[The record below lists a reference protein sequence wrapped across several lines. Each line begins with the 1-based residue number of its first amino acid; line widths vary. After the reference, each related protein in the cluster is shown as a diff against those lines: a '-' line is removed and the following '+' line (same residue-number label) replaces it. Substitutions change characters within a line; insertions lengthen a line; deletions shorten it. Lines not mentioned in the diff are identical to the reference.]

1 MTLFSRKKLKLLAEQ
16 VIVIT
21 GASSGI
27 GMATALSAAEQGARV
42 VLVSR
47 NEVSLAEV
55 QRRIEDMGGEAIYV
69 VADVGNQEDVKNVVK
84 ETIQAFGGFDTWV
97 NNAGVS
103 IFGRLEEVSD
113 EDNRRLFDTNY
124 WGIVY
129 GSLAAAEHL
138 KIKGGAIIN
147 LGSLLSDMSIPI
159 QGMYSASKHAAK
171 GFTDALRIEIDADK
185 SPISVTL
192 IKPAAIA
199 TPFFS
204 HAKNYTYQEAKAP
217 PPVYAPEE
225 VAYAILHAAQSPVRD
240 VRIGGSGYAMASL
253 NAHAP
258 SLMDWI
264 NSKFMIKSQ
273 FSDNPKSRHKNNLH
287 ESGEDGIV
295 RGKDGAYAMN
305 SLYTRAT
312 LNPVMT
318 GLALTAVGVA
328 AYALLGR
335 KGGTTVGKTA
345 LKTVNTGLGLIMPLQ
360 NVIATKGIL
369 KYLEKKSA
377 VASRSIQSN
386 AKSLNK
392 AVNENAKIVKGKTMS
407 LFK

>member
-1 MTLFSRKKLKLLAEQ
+1 MALFFSKKLKNLAEQ

-27 GMATALSAAEQGARV
+27 GMATALSAAAQGAKV

-47 NEVSLAEV
+47 NEASLAEV
-55 QRRIEDMGGEAIYV
+55 QRRIEDMGGEAIHI
-69 VADVGNQEDVKNVVK
+69 AGDVGSEKDVQNIVA
-84 ETIQAFGGFDTWV
+84 ETISVFGGFDTWV
-97 NNAGVS
+97 NCAGVS
-103 IFGRLEEVSD
+103 ILGRLEEISD
-113 EDNRRLFDTNY
+113 DDNRRLFDTNY
-124 WGIVY
+124 WGLVY

-159 QGMYSASKHAAK
+159 QGMYSASKHAVK
-171 GFTDALRIEIDADK
+171 GFTDALRLEIDADK

-192 IKPAAIA
+192 VKPAAIA
-199 TPFFS
+199 TPFFT
-204 HAKNYTYQEAKAP
+204 HAKNYTHHEAKAP

-225 VAYAILHAAQSPVRD
+225 VAYAILHAAQHPVRD
-240 VRIGGSGYAMASL
+240 VRVGGSGYAMATL

-258 SLMDWI
+258 SFMDWV

-273 FSDNPKSRHKNNLH
+273 FSENPKSRHKNNLH
-287 ESGEDGIV
+287 ESGEDGSV
-295 RGKDGAYAMN
+295 RGKDATHAM
-305 SLYTRAT
+305 SSIYTRAT
-312 LNPVMT
+312 LNPVVT

-335 KGGTTVGKTA
+335 KGGSAGKTA

-360 NVIATKGIL
+360 NAIAAKGIL
-369 KYLEKKSA
+369 KYLEKKSTT
-377 VASRSIQSN
+377 ASRSIHSN

-392 AVNENAKIVKGKTMS
+392 AVNENAKIVKNKTLS
-407 LFK
+407 LLK

>member
-1 MTLFSRKKLKLLAEQ
+1 MTLFFRKKLKPLTEQ

-27 GMATALSAAEQGARV
+27 GMATALRAAEQGARV
-42 VLVSR
+42 VLAAR
-47 NEVSLAEV
+47 NESALSDI
-55 QRRIEDMGGEAIYV
+55 QRRVEDMGGEAVYI
-69 VADVGNQEDVKNVVK
+69 VADVGNENDVKTIVE
-84 ETIQAFGGFDTWV
+84 ETIQTFGGFDTWV
-97 NNAGVS
+97 NCAGVS

-138 KIKGGAIIN
+138 KVKGGAIIN
-147 LGSLLSDMSIPI
+147 LGSLLSDMSVPI
-159 QGMYSASKHAAK
+159 QGMYSASKHAVK

-192 IKPAAIA
+192 VKPAAIA

-225 VAYAILHAAQSPVRD
+225 VAYAILHAAENPVRD
-240 VRIGGSGYAMASL
+240 IRVGGSGYAMASL

-264 NSKFMIKSQ
+264 NAKFMLKSQ
-273 FSDNPKSRHKNNLH
+273 FSDTPKSRRKDNLH
-287 ESGEDGIV
+287 ESGEYGAI
-295 RGKDGAYAMN
+295 RGKDSTYAMN
-305 SLYTRAT
+305 SIYTRAA
-312 LNPVMT
+312 LHPVAT
-318 GLALTAVGVA
+318 GLALAAVGVA
-328 AYALLGR
+328 AYALLGK
-335 KGGTTVGKTA
+335 KGGTVGKTA
-345 LKTVNTGLGLIMPLQ
+345 LKTVNTGLSLIMPLQ
-360 NVIATKGIL
+360 NAIAAKGL
-369 KYLEKKSA
+369 MKYFERKSGIA
-377 VASRSIQSN
+377 ASSVRSN
-386 AKSLNK
+386 AKNLNR
-392 AVNENAKIVKGKTMS
+392 AVNENARIVKKKTLS
-407 LFK
+407 LLK